1 MQRQWAIVTGAS
13 AGLGVHYAERLAQE
27 GSDLVLAARSTD
39 RLEHVAG
46 DLRRRHGVQVVVRGV
61 DLASEA
67 SRAEF
72 VNEVRSTDVH
82 TLVNNAGFGTVGD
95 FAELDAGRVQQ
106 EVSLNAGALTELS
119 HAVVAPMVARGRGA
133 IINVAS
139 TGAFQAMPGMSV
151 YSATKAYVLQFSVGL
166 WSELHSTG
174 VRVVAVCPGPTDT
187 SFFANAGDDAVL
199 RRRRQPQ
206 QVIDTTFKALAQHRP
221 FVVDGP
227 RNRLVAFS
235 NRLVPRSLAAR
246 IAPHFMRLT

>member
-1 MQRQWAIVTGAS
+1 MQRQWAVVTGAS
-13 AGLGVHYAERLAQE
+13 AGLGAHFAERLAQE
-27 GSDLVLAARSTD
+27 GSHLILAARSTD
-39 RLEHVAG
+39 RLEAVAD
-46 DLRRRHGVQVVVRGV
+46 DLRSRHGVDVEVRGV
-61 DLASEA
+61 DLSTET
-67 SRAEF
+67 SRADF
-72 VNEVRSTDVH
+72 VDEIRSTNVH

-95 FAELDAGRVQQ
+95 FVDLDARRVQQ

-119 HAVVAPMVARGRGA
+119 HAVAGPMVARGRGA

-166 WSELHSTG
+166 WAELHGTG

-206 QVIDTTFKALAQHRP
+206 QVIDTTFKALDGHRP
-221 FVVDGP
+221 FVVDGF
-227 RNRLVAFS
+227 RNRVVAFS